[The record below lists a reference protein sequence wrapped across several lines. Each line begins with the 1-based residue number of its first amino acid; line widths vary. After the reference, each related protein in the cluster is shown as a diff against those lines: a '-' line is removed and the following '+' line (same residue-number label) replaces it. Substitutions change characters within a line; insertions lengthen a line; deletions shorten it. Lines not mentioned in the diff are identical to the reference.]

1 MILIFGGTTEG
12 KIAAE
17 LLDYMQ
23 LNYFYSTKEITQQ
36 RVKGTMISGA
46 KTPEDMMAFCKKN
59 HIKLLIDAAHP
70 FAVELHN
77 SVYQTAMTLE
87 LKLVRFERKSPTYH
101 YKQLRFFDSFADLN
115 QALLNSNYQR
125 LLFLSGVQTIP
136 HFTTIWQTRDAYFRI
151 LKTAIS
157 KAKAESYGI
166 PMHQVIPMQPE
177 ENDAILQDLAKQ
189 VNAEIFI
196 SKESGASGFF
206 EQKVATAK
214 KLNIPFWAVKRP
226 SLPDYEYVAYNK
238 KELLQHLYKME
249 KLLFSSKED
258 LKSGFTTGTC
268 VLAATKACF
277 LAIFEHQFPEMVTV
291 TLPSGDM
298 VNYYIFPEYLK
309 QEEASCVVIKYAGD
323 DPDVTHGKEI
333 GCTLKISKSEGI
345 KFLKGKGVGVAT
357 LPGLQVKVGE
367 PAINNTPRKLISEQ
381 LQHLAQEYNVACNF
395 DVIPFVP
402 EGEALA
408 EHTFNPRVGIVGGIS
423 IIGTTG
429 KVMPFSNA
437 AFLSSIRQQLSVVKE
452 NRCDKVVLTSGK
464 RSQTRMMPLFPEL
477 EDYAYIH
484 FGNSIGD
491 TIKMAVDMDIHHIHL
506 AIMFGKGI
514 KLAEGHLDTHS
525 RSVVFNPKFAAK
537 VALQHG
543 YSTAI
548 AEQIKTLKL
557 ANAIVPILPFA
568 DNQSFYHTIAQYC
581 YNTCAE
587 LIPDDFTL
595 HIYLQCDAENMVEIS
610 GQKTQ

>member
-1 MILIFGGTTEG
+1 MILVFGGTTEG

-23 LNYFYSTKEITQQ
+23 LDYFYSTKEITQQ
-36 RVKGTMISGA
+36 QVKGTMISGA
-46 KTPEDMMAFCKKN
+46 KTTDDIIDFCKNN
-59 HIKLLIDAAHP
+59 HIKLLVDAAHP
-70 FAVELHN
+70 FAAALHK
-77 SVYQTAMTLE
+77 SVYETAMALE
-87 LKLVRFERKSPTYH
+87 LKLVRFERKSPKYD
-101 YKQLRFFDSFADLN
+101 YSQLRFFDSFTDLN
-115 QALLNSNYQR
+115 QALLDSNYQR

-136 HFTTIWQTRDAYFRI
+136 HFSAIWKTRDAYFRI
-151 LKTAIS
+151 LKTAVS
-157 KAKAESYGI
+157 KAKAKSYGI
-166 PMHQVIPMQPE
+166 PMHRVIPMQPE
-177 ENDAILQDLAKQ
+177 ENDAVLQDLAKQ

-206 EQKVATAK
+206 EQKVKTAK
-214 KLNIPFWAVKRP
+214 ALNIPFWAVKRP
-226 SLPDYEYVAYNK
+226 TLPDYEYVAYNK
-238 KELLQHLYKME
+238 KEMLQHLYKME
-249 KLLFSSKED
+249 KLLFSSKDD

-268 VLAATKACF
+268 VLAAAKACF
-277 LAIFEHQFPEMVTV
+277 LAIFEQQFPEMVTV

-309 QEEASCVVIKYAGD
+309 EKEASCVVIKYAGD

-333 GCTLKISKSEGI
+333 GCTLKISESEGVH
-345 KFLKGKGVGVAT
+345 FLKGKGVGVAT

-367 PAINNTPRKLISEQ
+367 PAINNTPRKLITEQ
-381 LQHLAQEYNVACNF
+381 MQFLAEEYNVLCNF

-402 EGEALA
+402 EGEELA

-429 KVMPFSNA
+429 KVMPFSNT
-437 AFLSSIRQQLSVVKE
+437 AFLSSIRQQLSVVQQ
-452 NRCDKVVLTSGK
+452 NSCDTVVLTSGK
-464 RSQTRMMPLFPEL
+464 RSQNRMMPLFPKL

-491 TIKMAVDMDIHHIHL
+491 TIKMAVEMKIRHIHL

-537 VALQHG
+537 TALQNG
-543 YSTAI
+543 CSTAI
-548 AEQIKTLKL
+548 SEQIKMLKL

-568 DNQSFYHTIAQYC
+568 ENKAFYNTIAQYC
-581 YNTCAE
+581 YNTCAKV
-587 LIPDDFTL
+587 
-595 HIYLQCDAENMVEIS
+595 QN
-610 GQKTQ
+610 

>member
-1 MILIFGGTTEG
+1 MILVFGGTTEG

-23 LNYFYSTKEITQQ
+23 LDYFYSTKVVTQQ
-36 RVKGTMISGA
+36 KVKGTMISGA
-46 KTPEDMMAFCKKN
+46 KTTADMMDFCKKN
-59 HIKLLIDAAHP
+59 NIKLIIDAAHP
-70 FAVELHN
+70 FAVELHK
-77 SVYQTAMTLE
+77 SVHKTVEKLE
-87 LKLVRFERKSPTYH
+87 LKLVRFERKSPKYD
-101 YKQLRFFDSFADLN
+101 YSQLRFFDSFADLN
-115 QALLNSNYQR
+115 QALLESNYQR

-136 HFTTIWQTRDAYFRI
+136 HFTAIWKTRDAYFRI
-151 LKTAIS
+151 LKTTVS
-157 KAKAESYGI
+157 KEKAASYGI
-166 PMHQVIPMQPE
+166 PNCRVIPMQPE
-177 ENDAILQDLAKQ
+177 ENDAVLQDLAKR

-214 KLNIPFWAVKRP
+214 RLNLPFWAVKRP
-226 SLPDYEYVAYNK
+226 ALPHYEYVAYSK

-249 KLLFSSKED
+249 KLLFSSKDD

-268 VLAATKACF
+268 VLATAKACF
-277 LAIFEHQFPEMVTV
+277 LAIFEQQFPEMVTV
-291 TLPSGDM
+291 TLPVGDM

-309 QEEASCVVIKYAGD
+309 QNEASCVVIKYAGD

-333 GCTLKISKSEGI
+333 GCTLKISEGEGV

-357 LPGLQVKVGE
+357 LSGLQVKVGE
-367 PAINNTPRKLISEQ
+367 PAINSTPRKLITEQ
-381 LQHLAQEYNVACNF
+381 LQLLAEKYNVPCNF

-402 EGEALA
+402 EGEELA

-437 AFLSSIRQQLSVVKE
+437 AFLSSIRQQLSVVQQ
-452 NRCDKVVLTSGK
+452 NNCDTVVLTSGK
-464 RSQTRMMPLFPEL
+464 RSQNRMIPLFPDL

-491 TIKMAVDMDIHHIHL
+491 TIKMAVDMNIQHIHL

-537 VALQHG
+537 IALQNG
-543 YSTAI
+543 CSPEI
-548 AEQIKTLKL
+548 AEQIKMLKL
-557 ANAIVPILPFA
+557 ANAIVPILPFVE
-568 DNQSFYHTIAQYC
+568 NQPFYNTIAQHC
-581 YNTCAE
+581 YDTCVK
-587 LIPDDFTL
+587 LIPKGITL
-595 HIYLQCDAENMVEIS
+595 HVYLQCDAENMVI
-610 GQKTQ
+610 KNT